1 MFFILFIFLAHGK
14 LTRIF
19 SSAVTSLCWKTDA
32 PCGEKTVD
40 RWVYYTSACRGVNS
54 IFFYDKVT
62 GALQHACSGAKVC
75 LRTWGDNTLII
86 SEVSCNDNPVW
97 YEANTRF
104 TRTSCTY
111 YIIFLYSYKLYYSHG

>member
-19 SSAVTSLCWKTDA
+19 SSAVKSLCWKTDA
-32 PCGEKTVD
+32 PCGGQTGD
-40 RWVYYTSACRGVNS
+40 QYVYYTSACQGADSV
-54 IFFYDKVT
+54 FYYDKVT
-62 GALQHACSGAKVC
+62 GALQHACSGTKVC
-75 LRTWGDNTLII
+75 LRNDNYLII
-86 SEVSCNDNPVW
+86 SESNCNAKPVW

-111 YIIFLYSYKLYYSHG
+111 YIIFLFL